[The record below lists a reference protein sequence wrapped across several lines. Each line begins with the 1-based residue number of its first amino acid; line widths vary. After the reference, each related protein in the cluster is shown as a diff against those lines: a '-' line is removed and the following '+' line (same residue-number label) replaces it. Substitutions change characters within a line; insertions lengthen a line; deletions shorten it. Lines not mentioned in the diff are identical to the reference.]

1 MVISISL
8 LGIVL
13 TDPQVSV
20 YNKLPDVYGDIYII
34 VRNSINRSPGN
45 CLQ

>member
-1 MVISISL
+1 MVISISS

-13 TDPQVSV
+13 TDPQVNV

-34 VRNSINRSPGN
+34 IRNSIIRSPGKY
-45 CLQ
+45 LQ